1 MNDDRNL
8 VTESMTFHGPGLC
21 HKCLSPLTVI
31 DNEITVM
38 KLNEDGIP
46 ITEDT
51 EVRCYGICPNC
62 GYKVNMIRYMGGYIP
77 YTRASLIIL
86 RGELK
91 EKIKNERPLG
101 KNPMDKNND

>member
-1 MNDDRNL
+1 MGFFDDEAMGSFLHR
-8 VTESMTFHGPGLC
+8 
-21 HKCLSPLTVI
+21 KCIL
-31 DNEITVM
+31 
-38 KLNEDGIP
+38 
-46 ITEDT
+46 
-51 EVRCYGICPNC
+51 VRCYGICPNC

-101 KNPMDKNND
+101 KNPMDKNNG